1 MRNEQFSQREKLE
14 KKDWI
19 QRQAEQMPRLD
30 FWRKEGPV
38 SFLRSAGC
46 SSRYT
51 EVASDGTMNPRS
63 RLSQFVAAPRYFFWI
78 PSARQQAIKMRVKVK
93 KWIIAQHQFCNW
105 FLLFIFFCFVS
116 YPWLILFVKRLF
128 CCRANDTQV
137 GMKPSLANCNLHF
150 PVLWKS
156 CLIKS
161 LM

>member
-105 FLLFIFFCFVS
+105 FLLFIFFVLSLTLGWYSLWRDYFVVGRMTHKLAWNLLWPIAICIFRS
-116 YPWLILFVKRLF
+116 YENLALL
-128 CCRANDTQV
+128 
-137 GMKPSLANCNLHF
+137 SL
-150 PVLWKS
+150 
-156 CLIKS
+156 
-161 LM
+161 

>member
-78 PSARQQAIKMRVKVK
+78 PSARQQAIKMRVL
-93 KWIIAQHQFCNW
+93 KWKNG
-105 FLLFIFFCFVS
+105 LLHSISFVIDFYYLFF
-116 YPWLILFVKRLF
+116 LF
-128 CCRANDTQV
+128 CLLPLVDT
-137 GMKPSLANCNLHF
+137 LCEETIL
-150 PVLWKS
+150 L
-156 CLIKS
+156 
-161 LM
+161 